1 MCWWVLQPWVLWGGE
16 WTDLHVWY
24 LVYVADDNVHNDLFV
39 GGDRD
44 TIRDNNICAKDNI
57 LVHNVAV
64 PNAVELCVLPAEDSG
79 DTDSD
84 EYHRYL
90 INILHKWNIDGL
102 LVVPAAGHLPAD
114 LPVHPIQSEKNPN
127 GNIDH
132 WGLERLLQL
141 HDHHEP
147 LHFLGGHRWVG
158 MPAHW
163 DLPPYELLLCRHHL
177 HIVHL
182 PLFRPTSS
190 MFYTY
195 QTMYLYHPAS
205 LVFHFIGVYWL
216 FGTLISWHKYFTSSA
231 VCLWYFQESER
242 LQPVKRGLKRSLY
255 HVGSAAVDAF
265 LMPIQ
270 WVLLMCYSISKVSEE
285 EVREQ
290 EENGGGC
297 TNCLFGIR
305 ECINQRY
312 RQINRGGPSSA
323 GLTNFPYF
331 ESCEISATVFAQNN
345 YRFFNIGGTITIFLT
360 LFVCI
365 FWVMITYF
373 IIYY

>member
-1 MCWWVLQPWVLWGGE
+1 
-16 WTDLHVWY
+16 
-24 LVYVADDNVHNDLFV
+24 
-39 GGDRD
+39 
-44 TIRDNNICAKDNI
+44 
-57 LVHNVAV
+57 
-64 PNAVELCVLPAEDSG
+64 
-79 DTDSD
+79 
-84 EYHRYL
+84 
-90 INILHKWNIDGL
+90 
-102 LVVPAAGHLPAD
+102 
-114 LPVHPIQSEKNPN
+114 
-127 GNIDH
+127 
-132 WGLERLLQL
+132 
-141 HDHHEP
+141 
-147 LHFLGGHRWVG
+147 
-158 MPAHW
+158 
-163 DLPPYELLLCRHHL
+163 
-177 HIVHL
+177 
-182 PLFRPTSS
+182 

-195 QTMYLYHPAS
+195 ESMYLYHPAS

-242 LQPVKRGLKRSLY
+242 LHPVKRGLKRSLY

-285 EVREQ
+285 ELREQ

-297 TNCLFGIR
+297 TNCLFGLR

-331 ESCEISATVFAQNN
+331 DSCEISATVFAHNN